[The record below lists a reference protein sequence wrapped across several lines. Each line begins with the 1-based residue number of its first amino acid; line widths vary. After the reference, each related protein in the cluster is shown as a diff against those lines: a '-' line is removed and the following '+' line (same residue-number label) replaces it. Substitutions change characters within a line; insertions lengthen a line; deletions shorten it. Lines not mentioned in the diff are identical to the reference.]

1 MCIRDRVLDGR
12 TQNPFLYNTLQSLH
26 LPGGG
31 KIPIN
36 YDYVTG
42 QNDRKIIMENYK
54 GDVYKYPLTKIGE
67 G

>member
-1 MCIRDRVLDGR
+1 MSGYAVSKYVIDA
-12 TQNPFLYNTLQSLH
+12 
-26 LPGGG
+26 PGGG

-42 QNDRKIIMENYK
+42 KNDREIIMENYK
-54 GDVYKYPLTKIGE
+54 GDIYKYPLTKIGE